1 MFCII
6 PHGCSGQITRT
17 GMRFNAWGVT
27 VSIGFPFAA
36 AVTLML
42 FYDASGTIACLS
54 AALFHEGGHLLC
66 LKGCG
71 ETPRELR
78 LGFAGME
85 MIRSKGQRLSFAQ
98 EVAAALS
105 GICSYLPCC
114 RPAAYGGGMRACWGL
129 RWLTCR
135 LPCLICSLFLRW
147 MEGGLFIFFYAVSI
161 RCARLTG
168 WLRFFPRSACC
179 HALFSVF
186 FSFCAAGI
194 ISLFCWQWGI
204 FAFCWRPEE
213 WIFRSESFLL
223 KFRYGNQRALP
234 QEKAA
239 SNDRKLLFLCGLQI
253 FLLIFSIGCPDLC
266 SIKLRLLPAEK

>member
-17 GMRFNAWGVT
+17 GMRFNAWGMT

-85 MIRSKGQRLSFAQ
+85 MVRSKGQRLSFAQ

-105 GICSYLPCC
+105 GPAANLFLFTLLSACGVWRRDARLLEAALVNLSLALFNLLPVSALDGGRALYFFLCRKYTMRTAHRVVTVLSALCLLPC
-114 RPAAYGGGMRACWGL
+114 AFFGFFLLL
-129 RWLTCR
+129 R
-135 LPCLICSLFLRW
+135 S
-147 MEGGLFIFFYAVSI
+147 GYN
-161 RCARLTG
+161 
-168 WLRFFPRSACC
+168 
-179 HALFSVF
+179 
-186 FSFCAAGI
+186 
-194 ISLFCWQWGI
+194 ISLLLAVGYLC
-204 FAFCWRPEE
+204 
-213 WIFRSESFLL
+213 FLL
-223 KFRYGNQRALP
+223 
-234 QEKAA
+234 AA
-239 SNDRKLLFLCGLQI
+239 RGVDF
-253 FLLIFSIGCPDLC
+253 
-266 SIKLRLLPAEK
+266 